1 MPDTGAALTSS
12 LGPSGAGVE
21 LDEFL
26 RSVMPEIAAR
36 ILRWNGV
43 PQDRGEDLIQ
53 IAAAITWRRW
63 EELDDPEGFFARVL
77 HNQCIVF
84 WRDRRRYESRFLQ
97 LPEQD
102 QPVAPEQ
109 AIRELNR
116 DLRELGKSL
125 GARDY
130 LVVWL
135 RYGQGWGWNDVADY
149 GGLSRESVRQIGK
162 RALARL
168 SRLWK
173 DKASPVEESGRD
185 RHRHRKPGSGGR
197 RRSGELVLDLRVVE
211 ERGLVSALLADLSQ
225 LTIRTYSDTLR
236 AFGRWWGVRAEGEV
250 LEKLLAAGAEEASA
264 QLRSFRE
271 HLLTTGNA
279 ANTINVRLSAL
290 RSLLVRARRSGRI
303 DWEVEL
309 ASIEPRPRRSS
320 QPGV

>member
-12 LGPSGAGVE
+12 LRPSGAGVE

-53 IAAAITWRRW
+53 IAAVITWRRW
-63 EELDDPEGFFARVL
+63 EELEDPEGFFARVL

-84 WRDRRRYESRFLQ
+84 WRDRRRYESRFFE

-102 QPVAPEQ
+102 QSAAPEQ
-109 AIRELNR
+109 AIRELSR
-116 DLRELGKSL
+116 DLRELGKAL

-149 GGLSRESVRQIGK
+149 AELSRESVRQIGK

-173 DKASPVEESGRD
+173 DKARPLECGRD
-185 RHRHRKPGSGGR
+185 RPRHPKPEDGR
-197 RRSGELVLDLRVVE
+197 RRSGELVLDPRVVE
-211 ERGLVSALLADLSQ
+211 ERGLVRALLADLSQ
-225 LTIRTYSDTLR
+225 LTVRTYSDTLR

-264 QLRSFRE
+264 QLRAFRD

-290 RSLLVRARRSGRI
+290 RSLLVRARRSGWI

-320 QPGV
+320 QPGA